1 MHSNDIPP
9 MRFILGAI
17 TGLCLLGA
25 SCFVSSGELLAPM
38 PVPPSWPPLSS
49 PSAWAVAGKEA
60 VADLGAAATSA
71 VGETTAE
78 EPPLLDTW
86 SLAAREDGAACREA
100 LKSAGFK
107 FTAYPDKSQ
116 PDKNGCGIPHA
127 VVVSRG
133 PTGITYAPPITV
145 DCSFARA
152 LESVERIVQEEAETH
167 LGSRIARIGNLGGF
181 ACRPRNYRKGASL
194 SAHAFG
200 SAVDISSFHPVKG
213 TPAIIV
219 RDYAEPK
226 RPSAAQE
233 DRRRFLHAVFR
244 RLRRDAD
251 LTYAVGPDFN
261 AIHHNHFHL
270 DRGGWHFWFNR

>member
-1 MHSNDIPP
+1 
-9 MRFILGAI
+9 MRFIFGAI

-25 SCFVSSGELLAPM
+25 SCFVSPGDLLAPM
-38 PVPPSWPPLSS
+38 PVQPSWPALSS
-49 PSAWAVAGKEA
+49 PSAETSAVAGKEA
-60 VADLGAAATSA
+60 AGGLVGSSTDTASETDL
-71 VGETTAE
+71 E
-78 EPPLLDTW
+78 EPPLLDAW

-100 LKSAGFK
+100 LTSAGFK
-107 FTAYPDKSQ
+107 FRAYPDKAQ

-127 VVVSRG
+127 VVVSKG
-133 PTGITYAPPITV
+133 PTGITYDPPITV
-145 DCSFARA
+145 DCSLARA

-167 LGSRIARIGNLGGF
+167 LHSRITRIGNLGGF
-181 ACRPRNYRKGASL
+181 ACRPRNSRRGASL

-200 SAVDISSFHPVKG
+200 SAVDIASFHPQKG

-226 RPSAAQE
+226 RPTPAQE
-233 DRRRFLHAVFR
+233 DRRNFLHAVFR
-244 RLRRDAD
+244 RLRRGAD

-261 AIHHNHFHL
+261 ASHRDHFHL

>member
-1 MHSNDIPP
+1 
-9 MRFILGAI
+9 MRFTLGAI

-25 SCFVSSGELLAPM
+25 SCLLSPAPLLGPSPVHSALPALETAPAPIAPLAGEEQGSEHAGEAA
-38 PVPPSWPPLSS
+38 
-49 PSAWAVAGKEA
+49 SADV
-60 VADLGAAATSA
+60 
-71 VGETTAE
+71 ETTE

-107 FTAYPDKSQ
+107 FQAYPDKSQ

-127 VVVSRG
+127 VVVYKG
-133 PTGITYAPPITV
+133 PTGISYQPPITV

-152 LESVERIVQEEAETH
+152 LESVERVVQEEAETH
-167 LGSRIARIGNLGGF
+167 LRSRIARIGNLGGF
-181 ACRPRNYRKGASL
+181 ACRPRNYKKGASL

-200 SAVDISSFHPVKG
+200 SAVDVSSFHPVKG
-213 TPAIIV
+213 APAVIA

-233 DRRRFLHAVFR
+233 ERRQFLHAVFR
-244 RLRRDAD
+244 RLRRRDAD

>member
-1 MHSNDIPP
+1 
-9 MRFILGAI
+9 MRFFLGAI

-25 SCFVSSGELLAPM
+25 SCFVSQGDLLAPM
-38 PVPPSWPPLSS
+38 PVHSSWPSLSS
-49 PSAWAVAGKEA
+49 PSEASAAVKQAA
-60 VADLGAAATSA
+60 ASVIGAASATS
-71 VGETTAE
+71 GTSEP
-78 EPPLLDTW
+78 PPLLDTW
-86 SLAAREDGAACREA
+86 TLASREDGAACREA

-107 FTAYPDKSQ
+107 FTAYPDKAQ

-127 VVVSRG
+127 VVVSKG
-133 PTGITYAPPITV
+133 PTGIRYDPPITV
-145 DCSFARA
+145 DCAFARS

-167 LGSRIARIGNLGGF
+167 LGSRITRIGNLGGF
-181 ACRPRNYRKGASL
+181 ACRPRNSRKGASL

-200 SAVDISSFHPVKG
+200 SAVDISAFHPTKG

-226 RPSAAQE
+226 RPSRAQE
-233 DRRRFLHAVFR
+233 DRRNFLHAVFR
-244 RLRRDAD
+244 RLRRNAD

-261 AIHHNHFHL
+261 AAHRDHFHL